1 MKILQRLRPTR
12 LQLPQLKH
20 KVHRLTLRALLNV
33 IIEMRTWPSFLSF
46 QGTTDGIFRA
56 IAVILA
62 GIVIVRYSTL
72 FEEEYTKKLTAL
84 YIHPWWR
91 ILVVLLLISSAI
103 WCPRVGILIALL
115 VFFYLS
121 DMNTLITPFS
131 EI

>member
-1 MKILQRLRPTR
+1 MKILQRLLPIE

-20 KVHRLTLRALLNV
+20 KMTTLSALLND
-33 IIEMRTWPSFLSF
+33 ILEMRSWPSFLSF

-56 IAVILA
+56 VAVILA
-62 GIVIVRYSTL
+62 GVIIIRYSTL

-91 ILVVLLLISSAI
+91 ILVVLLLLTSAI
-103 WCPRVGILIALL
+103 WCPRVGILVALL

>member
-1 MKILQRLRPTR
+1 MRPTE

-20 KVHRLTLRALLNV
+20 KVQRLALRALLN
-33 IIEMRTWPSFLSF
+33 IILEMRTWPSFLSF
-46 QGTTDGIFRA
+46 QGTIDGVFRA

-62 GIVIVRYSTL
+62 GIVIVRYSTI
-72 FEEEYTKKLTAL
+72 FEEEYSKKLTAL

-91 ILVVLLLISSAI
+91 ILVVLLVLTSAI
-103 WCPRVGILIALL
+103 WCPRVGILVALL

-131 EI
+131 DL